1 MVEIEKTLSI
11 KLQCELMACIDKKA
25 KTIIESKSL
34 RGKDEEIFSDIYKM
48 AIREAGSYSLES
60 AEEKYLKAIHN
71 AVLSY
76 RLPAYLE
83 TESQKE

>member
-34 RGKDEEIFSDIYKM
+34 RGKDEEIFIYKM
-48 AIREAGSYSLES
+48 AIREAGAYSLES

>member
-34 RGKDEEIFSDIYKM
+34 RGKDEEIFSDIYKL
-48 AIREAGSYSLES
+48 ALLEAGAYSLES
-60 AEEKYLKAIHN
+60 AEEKYLKAIHK
-71 AVLSY
+71 AELAS
-76 RLPAYLE
+76 RLQASTK
-83 TESQKE
+83 TELKKE